1 MREDLLLRRVL
12 ILACYAFVLVPALG
26 EHRLFTVLADNDF
39 PPVSAEELKMT
50 SEPLAPG
57 ALAVILYR
65 QVDRN
70 DRDDAYEDNY
80 VRIKVLKDEGRK
92 YANVEIPFVKGRDD
106 VKNVRARSIRPD
118 GAIVNFDGNILEQS
132 IVKAKGI
139 SVLSKTF
146 ALPDVQVGSIIE
158 YSFQYDLGRQLYNS
172 RWILSSNLFT
182 KHAKFSLAQN
192 NRFSLSWV
200 WNHLPPGTPQPKRE
214 QNNMIRLEANNIP
227 AFQAEDFMPPENEL
241 KSRVDFIYST
251 VEVLPAPDE
260 FWKKTGKSWNYYLDE
275 FIGKHKAMEKAVE
288 QIVSPNDPPEVKLR
302 KLYDRVQ
309 QIRNRSFELSKTVQ
323 EVKRDKEKPTENVE
337 DVWKRGYGNVTTLN
351 WLYLALVRAAG
362 FEAYGCWISDRREYF
377 FRSDTMQS
385 AKLDR
390 NVVLVKLAG
399 KDLYF
404 DPGEEFTPFGTLYWT
419 LTGVE
424 GLRLDKDGGT
434 WIRTTIPE
442 SSESK
447 IEHKAKLKLSE
458 AGDLEG
464 RVTVTYT
471 GLDAMRYRFEALHLD
486 DVARKKLLEDDVR
499 SQIAATA
506 EAELTNQPDWKS
518 SEAPLIAQFSLKV
531 SGWSSNAGRRVILP
545 VGLFAASEK
554 HMFEHAHRVHPI
566 YFQYPYAK
574 ADDISIELPLNRQV
588 NALPKTQDMDGKV
601 VTYSLRAESDK
612 QELHLIRRLNV
623 DILLL
628 DVKYYESLRDF
639 FQQIRAADEE
649 QILLQPS
656 AADASH

>member
-1 MREDLLLRRVL
+1 
-12 ILACYAFVLVPALG
+12 
-26 EHRLFTVLADNDF
+26 
-39 PPVSAEELKMT
+39 
-50 SEPLAPG
+50 
-57 ALAVILYR
+57 
-65 QVDRN
+65 
-70 DRDDAYEDNY
+70 
-80 VRIKVLKDEGRK
+80 
-92 YANVEIPFVKGRDD
+92 
-106 VKNVRARSIRPD
+106 
-118 GAIVNFDGNILEQS
+118 
-132 IVKAKGI
+132 
-139 SVLSKTF
+139 
-146 ALPDVQVGSIIE
+146 
-158 YSFQYDLGRQLYNS
+158 
-172 RWILSSNLFT
+172 
-182 KHAKFSLAQN
+182 
-192 NRFSLSWV
+192 
-200 WNHLPPGTPQPKRE
+200 
-214 QNNMIRLEANNIP
+214 
-227 AFQAEDFMPPENEL
+227 
-241 KSRVDFIYST
+241 
-251 VEVLPAPDE
+251 
-260 FWKKTGKSWNYYLDE
+260 
-275 FIGKHKAMEKAVE
+275 
-288 QIVSPNDPPEVKLR
+288 
-302 KLYDRVQ
+302 
-309 QIRNRSFELSKTVQ
+309 
-323 EVKRDKEKPTENVE
+323 
-337 DVWKRGYGNVTTLN
+337 
-351 WLYLALVRAAG
+351 
-362 FEAYGCWISDRREYF
+362 
-377 FRSDTMQS
+377 MQS

-390 NVVLVKLAG
+390 NVVLVKLNG

-404 DPGEEFTPFGTLYWT
+404 DPGEEFTPFGTLYWS

-442 SSESK
+442 SSEST

-499 SQIAATA
+499 SQIAVTA
-506 EAELTNQPDWKS
+506 EAELTNQPDWNS
-518 SEAPLIAQFSLKV
+518 SGAPLIAEFSLKV
-531 SGWSSNAGRRVILP
+531 SGWSSTAGRRVILP

-574 ADDISIELPLNRQV
+574 ADDISIELPLNWQV